1 MRAFLVFLLFL
12 VINVT
17 LATEKNVISDLEK
30 SMPFFDYRSALKEG
44 YSLYSKVD
52 DVKSKNIIGCSIKN
66 NIVALKAFVDLDLPN
81 LIDNK
86 DTLDYLSSIAHNEW
100 ASFRNNE
107 MLFLLACEPLDSYWY
122 TLIK

>member
-1 MRAFLVFLLFL
+1 MVRCAHNTTNGLHSAGPLFKALCNRRIFLRAFLVFLLFL

-52 DVKSKNIIGCSIKN
+52 DVKSKNIIGCSIK
-66 NIVALKAFVDLDLPN
+66 K
-81 LIDNK
+81 
-86 DTLDYLSSIAHNEW
+86 
-100 ASFRNNE
+100 
-107 MLFLLACEPLDSYWY
+107 
-122 TLIK
+122 